1 MALSASDPSP
11 SPVGAPPGGQAR
23 PLIGI
28 TTYLE
33 RAQTGVWDVQASF
46 LPKVYLDG
54 VTDAGGI
61 AILLPPQPVDA
72 GVAEAVIASLDG
84 LIVAGGADVD
94 PALYGQEAH
103 PATGAPRADRDTWEM
118 ALLQAA
124 SDADLPYLGICR
136 GAQMMNVARG
146 GTLHQHVPDLV
157 HHPEYQPGEGIF
169 GSVDVQVA
177 SGTRL
182 AGVVGQELAVPVYHH
197 QSIDQ
202 LGAGLRVSASTAEG
216 VIEAVEDPNSYYA
229 VGVQWHPEEAAAD
242 RRLFLSLVQAAH
254 EAKQRKAQSA

>member
-61 AILLPPQPVDA
+61 
-72 GVAEAVIASLDG
+72 
-84 LIVAGGADVD
+84 
-94 PALYGQEAH
+94 GQEAH
-103 PATGAPRADRDTWEM
+103 RAPGAARADRDSWEM

-124 SDADLPYLGICR
+124 SNADLPFLGICR

-157 HHPEYQPGEGIF
+157 DHAGYQPGEGIF
-169 GSVDVQVA
+169 GSAEVQVA
-177 SGTRL
+177 AGTRL

-202 LGAGLRVSASTAEG
+202 LGDGLRVSASTAEG
-216 VIEAVEDPNSYYA
+216 VIEAIEDPNSYYA

-254 EAKQRKAQSA
+254 ESKQRKAQSA